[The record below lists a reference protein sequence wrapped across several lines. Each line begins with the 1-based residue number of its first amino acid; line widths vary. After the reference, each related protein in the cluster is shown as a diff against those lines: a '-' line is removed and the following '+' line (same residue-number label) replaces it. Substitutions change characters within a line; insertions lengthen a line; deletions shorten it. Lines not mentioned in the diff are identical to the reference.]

1 MSDIHPTENCGV
13 LDNLLPGDLIL
24 ADRGFNT
31 HVSVGMFCAEVQKP
45 VFTKGKKQSSQAEV
59 NTSRQL
65 SRVYIHVERAIG
77 AVRQKYMHRA
87 GIYSFN

>member
-1 MSDIHPTENCGV
+1 MSDIHLTENCGV

-24 ADRGFNT
+24 TDRGFNT
-31 HVSVGMFCAEVQKP
+31 HVSVGMFCAEVQMP

-59 NTSRQL
+59 NTSRQP
-65 SRVYIHVERAIG
+65 SRVCIHVKGAIG